1 MEKMRSDVNYAIE
14 KTKLQ
19 KLEKRNGN
27 RYFSKLFVSQ
37 EIIFF
42 IKKRFKWQFKS
53 IFIYSDHFQ
62 TILTDLKKIGL
73 NLFHQKSSKWQFN
86 SNFLF
91 LEINFTQQTTYRK
104 IMYKRCPWLTNLNA
118 FSVPL
123 SHNTGPLIQTLSDP
137 VIT

>member
-73 NLFHQKSSKWQFN
+73 NLFNKKAVNDNSTQTLYFWKLILPSKQHIVK
-86 SNFLF
+86 LC
-91 LEINFTQQTTYRK
+91 TKGVR
-104 IMYKRCPWLTNLNA
+104 LTNLNA